1 MQAKQRNEDK
11 ENIGKKLQTEKIIQV
26 HPNQ

>member
-1 MQAKQRNEDK
+1 MEALWRNEDE

-26 HPNQ
+26 HLNQ